1 MADRY
6 FVSQTIQGE
15 RVTLVDSEAH
25 HLARVMRAQPGTEVI
40 LFDGTGGEY
49 PARVEQVTR
58 HEVILSVGG
67 RVEIDRE
74 PAVRVT
80 LGVALPKGDRQRWL
94 IEKGVDLGVARL
106 VPIETKRGV
115 AQPAANTLDRLERA
129 VIEAAKQCGRNRLME
144 IAPPRS
150 WQEFVATAP
159 SDCTRWVAHPASA
172 VNTTSAATVSQSDI
186 HQLPAKPATIEIWL
200 AIGPEGGLTD
210 EEIQQALASGWH
222 AVDLGP
228 RILRVETAA
237 LALAAY
243 CLLGSG

>member
-1 MADRY
+1 MIRMP
-6 FVSQTIQGE
+6 VRSLL
-15 RVTLVDSEAH
+15 LVDSSNSATIFESGK
-25 HLARVMRAQPGTEVI
+25 LRRTVSQRAT
-40 LFDGTGGEY
+40 T
-49 PARVEQVTR
+49 A
-58 HEVILSVGG
+58 
-67 RVEIDRE
+67 
-74 PAVRVT
+74 
-80 LGVALPKGDRQRWL
+80 AL
-94 IEKGVDLGVARL
+94 
-106 VPIETKRGV
+106 
-115 AQPAANTLDRLERA
+115 
-129 VIEAAKQCGRNRLME
+129 EAAKQCGRNRLME